1 MLVTTLLLAP
11 LSAATTKKMA
21 SVFEDP
27 ADLFA
32 NMDLTGKVPTRPN
45 ILFFEGLL
53 PQFWQGDYGEPP
65 DP

>member
-1 MLVTTLLLAP
+1 
-11 LSAATTKKMA
+11 MA

-32 NMDLTGKVPTRPN
+32 NMDLTGKVPTQYPVLRRPT
-45 ILFFEGLL
+45 